1 MIDIAIING
10 AVLPMAGHP
19 VVNNGVVAITGNA
32 ISAVGTAQNI
42 DVSNAKKVIDAR
54 NCAVMPGFCNSHTH
68 IASNLLLRGLL
79 EDVLLFE
86 WLQTMWKLKQNFDE
100 ETLYWASLCGLVEM
114 ARSGITSFNEHFDA
128 YAVEPQIEALK
139 EIPLRATLGY
149 GFADRGLYASI
160 TDYSWKTINNFGNLA
175 AQHHKTRDDL

>member
-10 AVLPMAGHP
+10 AVLPMAGRP

-86 WLQTMWKLKQNFDE
+86 WLHWESSSSIFHLVCHLKSWFPRIC
-100 ETLYWASLCGLVEM
+100 TL
-114 ARSGITSFNEHFDA
+114 
-128 YAVEPQIEALK
+128 P
-139 EIPLRATLGY
+139 
-149 GFADRGLYASI
+149 
-160 TDYSWKTINNFGNLA
+160 GNRL
-175 AQHHKTRDDL
+175 